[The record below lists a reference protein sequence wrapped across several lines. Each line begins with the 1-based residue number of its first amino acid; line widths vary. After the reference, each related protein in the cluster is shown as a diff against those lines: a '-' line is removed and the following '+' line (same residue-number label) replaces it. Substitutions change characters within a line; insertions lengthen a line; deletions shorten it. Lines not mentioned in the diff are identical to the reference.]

1 MKRILMTRAAGA
13 AAMLAP
19 VLALLWPAHL
29 VAQIP
34 VGSRVGSDTA
44 PATVST
50 YDDGGRRDPF
60 VTLVAPKRPATNQQ
74 SGRPIVGLA
83 ALAVEDAL
91 VTGIVKAGSAFIAIL
106 RAPDGKSFMAK
117 NQDHLQNGVVKTIDA
132 DGVLF
137 VQQAADAMGVVRPRE
152 VRKALHATGAG
163 Q

>member
-1 MKRILMTRAAGA
+1 MRRRLPFAARTAARFIPILAILWPLHAAG
-13 AAMLAP
+13 
-19 VLALLWPAHL
+19 
-29 VAQIP
+29 QIP
-34 VGSRVGSDTA
+34 VGSRVGTETA
-44 PATVST
+44 AAST
-50 YDDGGRRDPF
+50 SGYDDGGRRDPF
-60 VTLVAPKRPATNQQ
+60 VTLVTPKRATAGPQ
-74 SGRPIVGLA
+74 SGKPVFGLA

-91 VTGIVKAGSAFIAIL
+91 VTGIVKAGPAFIAIL
-106 RAPDGKSFMAK
+106 RSPDGKSFMAR